1 MNSIRSSA
9 AEKPTVLLSYGLGK
23 HSTAAVVELI
33 ENPSRRDF
41 DLDQLILVT
50 AMTGDEWDSTRDQV
64 TEHILPILRRHRVR
78 YVQIAR
84 TGSRERDGITVL
96 SDTDQ
101 PRRVFT
107 EGVYK
112 LSTEM
117 RTSGVVPSLC
127 GTRKC
132 SLKMKGWV
140 INRWIEQNL
149 DRATLRQIIG
159 FHAGEG
165 YRVEREQR
173 FYTGETAPIE
183 HPLIRWGWD
192 DAACLAHLRIRFG
205 VEWKNSAC
213 DFCMFAGG
221 KPEVVRRFR
230 EEPASGAKAIII
242 ERTARAINP
251 RITLYSRR
259 SVEEILREDGNAE
272 ALERADRELEAAE
285 WTLMRVQ
292 RIRYTKT
299 LVHRRTE
306 ALARGTR
313 TEMRRRLEQEAARR
327 RLPLTHE
334 GNHPRL
340 YLRKMPD
347 LATYPTAEE
356 LVTIAPGT
364 ICDKARTN
372 FESRWRRLVGQGNL
386 LHTASIAAQ
395 PEPSSTF

>member
-1 MNSIRSSA
+1 MKRDQLFQQH
-9 AEKPTVLLSYGLGK
+9 KPVVLISYGLGK
-23 HSTAAVVELI
+23 HSTAAAVELI

-50 AMTGDEWDSTRDQV
+50 AMTGDEWDSTRQQV
-64 TEHILPILRRHRVR
+64 TAHLLPLLRYYRVR

-84 TGSRERDGITVL
+84 TGAREADGITVL

-101 PRRVFT
+101 PTEVFT

-117 RTSGVVPSLC
+117 LTSGVVPSLC

-140 INRWIEQNL
+140 INQWIARNL
-149 DRATLRQIIG
+149 DRSRLRQIIG

-183 HPLIRWGWD
+183 HPLVAWGWD
-192 DAACLAHLRIRFG
+192 NEACLDYLRARFG

-221 KPEVVRRFR
+221 KPEVVARFR
-230 EEPASGAKAIII
+230 EEPQSGAKAIVI

-259 SVEEILREDGNAE
+259 SVEECLREDGNIE
-272 ALERADRELEAAE
+272 AIERADEELRRGA

-306 ALARGTR
+306 ELARGTR
-313 TEMRRRLEQEAARR
+313 SEMDALLADESMRRRVPLTYEGGHARLFTLRPPEAAI
-327 RLPLTHE
+327 
-334 GNHPRL
+334 
-340 YLRKMPD
+340 
-347 LATYPTAEE
+347 YPNAEE
-356 LVTIAPGT
+356 MIVVAPGT
-364 ICDKARTN
+364 VESKCRANFAR
-372 FESRWRRLVGQGNL
+372 RWHELVEQGHL
-386 LHTASIAAQ
+386 FHATSSAA
-395 PEPSSTF
+395 

>member
-1 MNSIRSSA
+1 MNSVHSSA

-23 HSTAAVVELI
+23 HSTAAAVELI

-41 DLDQLILVT
+41 DLDQLIFVT
-50 AMTGDEWDSTRDQV
+50 AMTGDEWDSTQDQV
-64 TEHILPILRRHRVR
+64 TGHILPILRRHRIR

-84 TGSRERDGITVL
+84 TGARERDGITVL

-140 INRWIEQNL
+140 INRWVEQNL
-149 DRATLRQIIG
+149 DRTTLRQIIG

-192 DAACLAHLRIRFG
+192 DAACLAHLRTRFG

-221 KPEVVRRFR
+221 KPEVIRRFR

-259 SVEEILREDGNAE
+259 SVEDLLRADGNEE
-272 ALERADRELEAAE
+272 AIGRADEELRRGE
-285 WTLMRVQ
+285 WTLMRVR
-292 RIRYTKT
+292 RIRYTKI

-306 ALARGTR
+306 TLARGTR
-313 TEMRRRLEQEAARR
+313 ADMNTWLEREAARR
-327 RLPLTHE
+327 RVPLTSE
-334 GNHPRL
+334 GGHSRL
-340 YLRKMPD
+340 YLLRPPE
-347 LATYPTAEE
+347 AAAYPHAEE
-356 LVTIAPGT
+356 MIVVAPGT
-364 ICDKARTN
+364 VADKSRANFAR
-372 FESRWRRLVGQGNL
+372 RWHELVEQGNL
-386 LHTASIAAQ
+386 FRHAA
-395 PEPSSTF
+395 ERA

>member
-1 MNSIRSSA
+1 MKRAQSKQLH
-9 AEKPTVLLSYGLGK
+9 KPVVLLSYGLGK
-23 HSTAAVVELI
+23 HSTAAAIELI

-50 AMTGDEWDSTRDQV
+50 AMTGDEWDSTRQQV
-64 TEHILPILRRHRVR
+64 TTHLLPLLRHYRIR

-84 TGSRERDGITVL
+84 TGAREADGITVL

-101 PRRVFT
+101 PAEVFT

-117 RTSGVVPSLC
+117 LTSGVVPSLC

-140 INRWIEQNL
+140 INQWVARNL
-149 DRATLRQIIG
+149 DRSRLRQIIG
-159 FHAGEG
+159 FHAGET

-183 HPLIRWGWD
+183 HPLVAWGWD
-192 DAACLAHLRIRFG
+192 NEACFDYLRARFG

-221 KPEVVRRFR
+221 KPEVVARFR
-230 EEPASGAKAIII
+230 QEPMSGAKAIVI

-259 SVEEILREDGNAE
+259 SVEELLRADGNTE
-272 ALERADRELEAAE
+272 AIELADEELQKGA

-292 RIRYTKT
+292 RIRYAKT
-299 LVHRRTE
+299 QVHRRTE
-306 ALARGTR
+306 ELARGTR
-313 TEMRRRLEQEAARR
+313 DEMDARLIAESLLRGV
-327 RLPLTHE
+327 PLTHE
-334 GNHPRL
+334 GGHARL
-340 YLRKMPD
+340 YLLRAPD
-347 LATYPTAEE
+347 AATYPNAEE
-356 LVTIAPGT
+356 MIVVAPGT
-364 ICDKARTN
+364 VESKCRAN
-372 FESRWRRLVGQGNL
+372 FTRRWHELVEQGHFF
-386 LHTASIAAQ
+386 HTAASYQ
-395 PEPSSTF
+395 

>member
-1 MNSIRSSA
+1 MKRAHSHHRS
-9 AEKPTVLLSYGLGK
+9 KPNVLLSYGLGK
-23 HSTAAVVELI
+23 HSTAAAVELI
-33 ENPSRRDF
+33 ENPQRRDF

-50 AMTGDEWDSTRDQV
+50 AMTGDEWESTRKQV
-64 TEHILPILRRHRVR
+64 TAHLLPILRHYRVR

-84 TGSRERDGITVL
+84 NGPRESDGIRVL

-101 PRRVFT
+101 PDEVFT

-117 RTSGVVPSLC
+117 LTSGVVPSLC

-140 INRWIEQNL
+140 INQWIERAL
-149 DRATLRQIIG
+149 DRSSLRQIIG

-183 HPLIRWGWD
+183 RPLIKWGWD
-192 DAACLAHLRIRFG
+192 NEACLDYLRGRFG

-221 KPEVVRRFR
+221 KPEVIARFR
-230 EEPASGAKAIII
+230 EEPVSGAKAVVI

-259 SVEEILREDGNAE
+259 SVEECLREDGNAE
-272 ALERADRELEAAE
+272 AIELADAELQKGS

-292 RIRYTKT
+292 RIRYAKT
-299 LVHRRTE
+299 QVHRRTE
-306 ALARGTR
+306 ELARGTKA
-313 TEMRRRLEQEAARR
+313 EMDARLAAESLHRRIPLTYEGGHARLYILRAPEAAQ
-327 RLPLTHE
+327 
-334 GNHPRL
+334 
-340 YLRKMPD
+340 
-347 LATYPTAEE
+347 YPNAEE
-356 LVTIAPGT
+356 MIVVAPGT
-364 ICDKARTN
+364 VKSKCRAN
-372 FESRWRRLVGQGNL
+372 FTRRWHELVEQGHL
-386 LHTASIAAQ
+386 FRAAAS
-395 PEPSSTF
+395 